1 MSNHDNECISHH
13 DIFGYVACSIINSFY
28 SDGFKQLYFMSYAFL
43 FHNNDCRFQL
53 VLFLIS
59 FEIYDPELSEGE
71 SPRKDLGR
79 KLFLVALVL
88 CATVAVVLLFSSLMF
103 LVYKKVWSLRYPP
116 VLWFEDDNSSTNGFR
131 TLLSN
136 HHSGSMEMYQVY
148 DNTCF
153 SGTGVSGV
161 VKYCFFFHIL

>member
-1 MSNHDNECISHH
+1 
-13 DIFGYVACSIINSFY
+13 
-28 SDGFKQLYFMSYAFL
+28 
-43 FHNNDCRFQL
+43 
-53 VLFLIS
+53 
-59 FEIYDPELSEGE
+59 
-71 SPRKDLGR
+71 
-79 KLFLVALVL
+79 
-88 CATVAVVLLFSSLMF
+88 MF

-131 TLLSN
+131 TLLSH

-161 VKYCFFFHIL
+161 VKDCLFFHILWNISYSSGKTNSEIPLNDSFAIFLSFHYFPKMPLVNWTLFVENFHKHEHLVGLYVLSELQTWFTAKFLVFNVKTSFNPPNQIFMGISHASSEHI